1 MERLRTRSLALTSY
15 LMELVDDLPGDLGYR
30 VGTPRDPA
38 RRGGHVAVEHADA
51 WRVCQALLARG
62 VVPDFRP
69 PDVVRLAPVALY
81 STYHEVWRAVRHL
94 AAVVQEGDLE
104 RYSAE
109 RGLVS

>member
-1 MERLRTRSLALTSY
+1 
-15 LMELVDDLPGDLGYR
+15 
-30 VGTPRDPA
+30 
-38 RRGGHVAVEHADA
+38 
-51 WRVCQALLARG
+51 

-104 RYSAE
+104 RYSGE